1 MKKSM
6 SLQIT
11 VLEYGIFPHFEASHR
26 HQSSRFSILSPAPS
40 VTAAVV

>member
-26 HQSSRFSILSPAPS
+26 QSSRFSILSPAPS
-40 VTAAVV
+40 VMAAVV